1 MIMVADGLGR
11 LAAGPPTTEQVGL
24 VAPARTVC
32 SSPLV
37 SRVNRLRGVQ
47 RVGGHGVNQNKHPEV
62 DRMYPERGQGYSTHY
77 ATYPNNSRSETGREA
92 SVSLLL

>member
-24 VAPARTVC
+24 SAPARTGRC

-37 SRVNRLRGVQ
+37 SRVNGEHDVQ
-47 RVGGHGVNQNKHPEV
+47 RVGGHGGNQNKHPEV
-62 DRMYPERGQGYSTHY
+62 DRMHPERGQG
-77 ATYPNNSRSETGREA
+77 
-92 SVSLLL
+92 